1 MDSDQPSRHKLN
13 HSDVERNR
21 RNKLKK
27 EIDELKE
34 VELLYDAG
42 LNPVDKLSVLKC
54 GVDIMRHITGKIC
67 DYLIKCIWLQLA
79 FQLII
84 HFINKLYSSILNEVS
99 LVMLWDKASF
109 FIHTS

>member
-54 GVDIMRHITGKIC
+54 GVDIMRHITGRIC
-67 DYLIKCIWLQLA
+67 DYLIRVFVCNLL
-79 FQLII
+79 F
-84 HFINKLYSSILNEVS
+84 N
-99 LVMLWDKASF
+99 
-109 FIHTS
+109 